1 MASSPAHCFSLHVVL
16 AGLPPSMSLAPA
28 AARHDSS
35 LPSAVVVARVGPLS
49 SIVLASCCCGLRL
62 PSASRYA
69 TARTS
74 HRPQRPLN
82 LPPSHRCHSRGRL
95 HLQSN
100 PAANTRSSGG
110 DKYDDGGSAASRYTV
125 TQPSQHVV
133 PPPHAEG
140 GLQLGFWLRRHYP
153 GSRVDFGDSEAGRG
167 GEGGGCRE

>member
-1 MASSPAHCFSLHVVL
+1 MAILPAHRSSLHVVL
-16 AGLPPSMSLAPA
+16 AGLLPSVSLAPV

-49 SIVLASCCCGLRL
+49 SVVPASCCCGSRL

-74 HRPQRPLN
+74 HWPQRPLN
-82 LPPSHRCHSRGRL
+82 LPPSHRHHSRGRL
-95 HLQSN
+95 LLQSN
-100 PAANTRSSGG
+100 PAADTRSSGG

-125 TQPSQHVV
+125 TQPSQRAV

-140 GLQLGFWLRRHYP
+140 GLQLCLNSPRSISP
-153 GSRVDFGDSEAGRG
+153 
-167 GEGGGCRE
+167 